1 MSDSTR
7 PILLDPLTDREIDV
21 LRGMA
26 EGLSNREI
34 AERLIIGVE
43 TVRWYTKQIYSK
55 MGVHSR
61 TQASMR
67 ARELGLLDSPDITT
81 TQEMYLPP
89 LSNLPLP
96 TTTFVGRADEIGD
109 LTTLLR
115 EPHTRLVTLVGPG
128 GVGKSRLAVEI
139 AQMLTADFTNGVYFV
154 PLQRLHNVED
164 VVAAI
169 GLAMNRH
176 IETEDELLTHLQGL
190 KLLLVM
196 DGFEQLLDSADLVVR
211 ILENSP
217 DVKALVTS
225 QVSLN
230 LHGEWVRQLDGMTVP
245 DDVSDQAPTTSG
257 AYQLFVDRVRR
268 VRQDFVPED
277 HHDCII
283 EICQLVRGLPLAIEL
298 ATAWLKTLACED
310 VARQI
315 KQNIDFLAT
324 NQPDVED
331 RHRSI
336 RAIFDYAWNLL
347 DDEEKTTFRRLSI
360 FRGGFG
366 LAAAEQVANASLLT
380 LSSLVDKSLI
390 HQTASGLYEFHD
402 MLRRYAEMKL
412 EQNDGRARSTRSKIL
427 VGWSALVKG
436 NFERVEDLAQATLST
451 VLDSPETPD
460 KAFSLAIM
468 AVLAGIDEDYTRC
481 VQLADACSP
490 AQLNN
495 PITLVFYHLAQ
506 AVGHCG
512 LEDYANA
519 RPNVQSAL
527 AQAQSLRIPAFT
539 TIVLPVMAIILAYEA
554 EPERATELLALAFTH
569 PASTPGWME
578 QWPLLDRLR
587 ADLETELGP
596 DEFRQLWIRG
606 AELNLDEVV
615 NELQA
620 T

>member
-7 PILLDPLTDREIDV
+7 HILLDPLTDREVDV

-34 AERLIIGVE
+34 AEQLIIGVE

-89 LSNLPLP
+89 LSNLPMP
-96 TTTFVGRADEIGD
+96 TTTFVGRANEIGD
-109 LTTLLR
+109 LIDLLR

-128 GVGKSRLAVEI
+128 GVGKSRLAIEV
-139 AQMLTADFTNGVYFV
+139 AQLLTVDFTDGIYYV
-154 PLQRLHNVED
+154 PLQRLHSVDE
-164 VVAAI
+164 VVNAI
-169 GLAMNRH
+169 GVAMNRH
-176 IETEDELLTHLQGL
+176 VEAEEQLLAHIQSRN
-190 KLLLVM
+190 LLLVL
-196 DGFEQLLDSADLVVR
+196 DGFEQLLESADLIVR
-211 ILENSP
+211 ILESSP
-217 DVKALVTS
+217 QVKALVTS

-230 LHGEWVRQLDGMTVP
+230 LHGEWVRQLDGMDIPANT
-245 DDVSDQAPTTSG
+245 SDQALTESG
-257 AYQLFVDRVRR
+257 AFQLFVDRVRR
-268 VRQDFVPED
+268 VRQDFSPED
-277 HHDCII
+277 HQECII
-283 EICQLVRGLPLAIEL
+283 EICRLVRGLPLAIEL

-315 KQNIDFLAT
+315 RQNIDFLAT

-347 DDEEKTTFRRLSI
+347 DDEEKKTFRRLSI

-366 LAAAEQVANASLLT
+366 LSAAEQVTNASLLT

-390 HQTASGLYEFHD
+390 HQTATGLYEFHD

-412 EQNDGRARSTRSKIL
+412 EQNDGRTRSTRSKIL
-427 VGWSALVKG
+427 VGWAALVKG
-436 NFERVEDLAQATLST
+436 NFDRVEELAQATLST
-451 VLDSPETPD
+451 VLDSTETPD
-460 KAFSLAIM
+460 KAFSLSILG
-468 AVLAGIDEDYTRC
+468 VLAGIEEDYTRC
-481 VQLADACSP
+481 LQLVDACSP

-512 LEDYANA
+512 LEDYQTAHQHA
-519 RPNVQSAL
+519 QIAL
-527 AQAQSLRIPAFT
+527 NQAQNLRIPAFT
-539 TIVLPVMAIILAYEA
+539 TISLPVMAIIVAYEA
-554 EPERATELLALAFTH
+554 EPERATELLALAFMH

-587 ADLETELGP
+587 ADLEDELGQQ
-596 DEFRQLWIRG
+596 EFRTLWMQG
-606 AELNLDEVV
+606 AALNLDNVI
-615 NELQA
+615 NELLSS
-620 T
+620 